1 MGRLI
6 RLNRLGFCCTRG
18 AAFCGYAFLGALLL
32 MGQAPKA
39 RSITEGVYS
48 AEQAARGQQLYK
60 TQCAACH
67 GNAMEGTVGPPLAGD
82 GFLSNWSAQ
91 PVANLVD
98 KIQKTM
104 PFNLP
109 ATLSRSQSTD
119 LAAYVLQVG
128 KLPAGQA
135 ELSEAAL
142 GQIVFPTL
150 PRNSAVTSAGSLARG
165 FLAPPEG
172 NLAELMRAIAFPN
185 ANIIFNVQ
193 LKDPGAQKKKQ
204 PAAAP
209 FDYVEWG
216 STIYPGWLAI
226 DQAAVAITET
236 APLLLTPGRRC
247 QNGKPVPV
255 DRSDWQQYVKDL
267 GEVGKLARK
276 TSQARNYDAFVEVS
290 EKLNDACANCHKV
303 YRDKGGTE
311 GSGATR
317 CQPEEK

>member
-1 MGRLI
+1 VARRNAAICGV
-6 RLNRLGFCCTRG
+6 LGT
-18 AAFCGYAFLGALLL
+18 LLL
-32 MGQAPKA
+32 AGQTAPR
-39 RSITEGVYS
+39 RSITEGAYS

-60 TQCAACH
+60 AQCAACH
-67 GNAMEGTVGPPLAGD
+67 GNAMEGTSGPPLAGD
-82 GFLSNWSAQ
+82 SFLANWSAQ
-91 PVANLVD
+91 PLANFVD

-109 ATLSRSQSTD
+109 GTLSRLQSTD
-119 LAAYVLQVG
+119 LAAYVLQAG
-128 KLPAGQA
+128 KFPAGRA

-142 GQIVFPTL
+142 AETVFPTA
-150 PRNSAVTSAGSLARG
+150 RSSAAGTPKAG
-165 FLAPPEG
+165 GPQA

-216 STIYPGWLAI
+216 STVYPGWLAI
-226 DQAAVAITET
+226 DQAAVALTET

-247 QNGKPVPV
+247 QNGRPVPV
-255 DRSDWQQYVKDL
+255 DRADWKQYVAGL
-267 GEVGKLARK
+267 IEVGKLAYT
-276 TSQARNYDAFVEVS
+276 TSKARNYDAFVEVS

-303 YRDKGGTE
+303 YRDRGGTE

-317 CQPEEK
+317 CQPLPEEK

>member
-1 MGRLI
+1 MRLS
-6 RLNRLGFCCTRG
+6 
-18 AAFCGYAFLGALLL
+18 AALSGYGLAGALLL
-32 MGQAPKA
+32 LGQAPPP
-39 RSITEGVYS
+39 RSVTEGVYS

-67 GNAMEGTVGPPLAGD
+67 GNALEGTSGPPLTGES
-82 GFLSNWSAQ
+82 FLANWSAQ
-91 PVANLVD
+91 PLANFVD

-109 ATLSRSQSTD
+109 GSLSRTQSAE
-119 LAAYVLQVG
+119 LASYVLQASHF
-128 KLPAGQA
+128 PAGRA
-135 ELSEAAL
+135 ELGEAAL
-142 GQIVFPTL
+142 GGTVFPSV
-150 PRNSAVTSAGSLARG
+150 RSSAAQNRSKPG
-165 FLAPPEG
+165 APQA

-193 LKDPGAQKKKQ
+193 LKDPGKQTKKQ

-216 STIYPGWLAI
+216 STVYPGWLAI
-226 DQAAVAITET
+226 DQAAVALTET

-255 DRSDWQQYVKDL
+255 DRADWKQYVAGL
-267 GEVGKLARK
+267 IEVGKLAYT
-276 TSQARNYDAFVEVS
+276 TSKARNYDAFVEVS

-303 YRDKGGTE
+303 YRDRGGTE

-317 CQPEEK
+317 CQPLPEEK

>member
-1 MGRLI
+1 MVRLS
-6 RLNRLGFCCTRG
+6 
-18 AAFCGYAFLGALLL
+18 AAFCGYGLIGALLL
-32 MGQAPKA
+32 AGQAAPR
-39 RSITEGVYS
+39 RSVTEGVYS
-48 AEQAARGQQLYK
+48 AEQAGRGQQLYK
-60 TQCAACH
+60 AQCAACH
-67 GNAMEGTVGPPLAGD
+67 GNAMEGTSGPPLAGES
-82 GFLSNWSAQ
+82 FLANWSAQ
-91 PVANLVD
+91 PLANFVD

-109 ATLSRSQSTD
+109 GSLSRSQSTD
-119 LAAYVLQVG
+119 LAAYILQVG
-128 KLPAGQA
+128 KFPAGRA

-142 GQIVFPTL
+142 ALTVFPMAPKSAAPAPVRAGGASL
-150 PRNSAVTSAGSLARG
+150 P
-165 FLAPPEG
+165 PPQG

-216 STIYPGWLAI
+216 STVYPGWLAI
-226 DQAAVAITET
+226 DQAAVALTET

-247 QNGKPVPV
+247 QNGRPVPV
-255 DRSDWQQYVKDL
+255 DRADWKQYVAGL
-267 GEVGKLARK
+267 IEVGKLAYT
-276 TSQARNYDAFVEVS
+276 TSKARNYDAFVEVS

-303 YRDKGGTE
+303 YRDRGGTE

-317 CQPEEK
+317 CQPLPEEK

>member
-6 RLNRLGFCCTRG
+6 RLNRLGFCYTRG
-18 AAFCGYAFLGALLL
+18 AAFCGYTFLGALLL

-135 ELSEAAL
+135 ELSEAVLA
-142 GQIVFPTL
+142 QIVFPKV
-150 PRNSAVTSAGSLARG
+150 RNSAATSVGNLGGTSLP
-165 FLAPPEG
+165 PPEG

-185 ANIIFNVQ
+185 SNIIFNVQ

-267 GEVGKLARK
+267 VEVGKLARR